1 MYPKKDSY
9 HGAITL
15 TMNDVS
21 RLQPGVYLNDNLL
34 DFYLQY
40 LYLEKWDESLRNR
53 VYLFNTFFF
62 KK

>member
-40 LYLEKWDESLRNR
+40 LYLEKRDESLRNR
-53 VYLFNTFFF
+53 VYLLNTFFF